1 MKREL
6 KADSACQDL
15 PSKISGFKTD
25 PDEKGTESSWSSKGR
40 ARAQEGFKTDPDE
53 KGTESLL
60 SSSQKRILE
69 NSFKT
74 DPDEKGTESWNI

>member
-25 PDEKGTESSWSSKGR
+25 PDEKGTERSRQKATSTGLPRFKTDPDEKGTER
-40 ARAQEGFKTDPDE
+40 KISPFFPPKNARFKTDPDE
-53 KGTESLL
+53 KGTESC
-60 SSSQKRILE
+60 
-69 NSFKT
+69 
-74 DPDEKGTESWNI
+74 